1 MAATLL
7 VIDDE
12 KAQLDTL
19 AGFLQKQNYQVEKAE
34 TGSIGLQIIR
44 NRSIDLVISDFKMPE
59 MDGLTVLKEAKNIN
73 PQVDFIMMTAYG
85 SVESATKAMKEG
97 AVDFLTKPVDLDHL
111 ELIITK
117 ALDTKQ
123 LISENQQLR
132 QQLAE
137 KFSFKEI
144 ISTSTEME
152 TVLNTAARVAPSQA
166 TVLIEGESGTGKE
179 LVARAIHQTSQRK
192 EKPFITVNCAALPEN
207 LLESELFGHEKG
219 AFTGADR
226 RRKGRFE
233 LADGGTLFL
242 DEIGELSPTTQVK
255 LLRVLQERTF
265 DRLAGTETI
274 AVDVRL
280 LAATNRDLEVM
291 RKENK
296 FRDDLYYR
304 LNVVAIEVPPLRKR
318 RTDIVPL
325 VEHFLRKYAARN
337 NKNISSVSKEAMDLL
352 IKYAYPGNVREL
364 ENTIEQAVVLS
375 RSDLITNK
383 DLPITVQGLTSEVDI
398 KAEARDNSFES
409 KVAAFEMGLI
419 REALHKN
426 RGVQTKA
433 ADFLGMTER
442 HLRYKL
448 KKYGM
453 K

>member
-1 MAATLL
+1 
-7 VIDDE
+7 
-12 KAQLDTL
+12 
-19 AGFLQKQNYQVEKAE
+19 
-34 TGSIGLQIIR
+34 
-44 NRSIDLVISDFKMPE
+44 MPE

-152 TVLNTAARVAPSQA
+152 TVLNTAVRVAPSQA

-265 DRLAGTETI
+265 ERLGGTETI